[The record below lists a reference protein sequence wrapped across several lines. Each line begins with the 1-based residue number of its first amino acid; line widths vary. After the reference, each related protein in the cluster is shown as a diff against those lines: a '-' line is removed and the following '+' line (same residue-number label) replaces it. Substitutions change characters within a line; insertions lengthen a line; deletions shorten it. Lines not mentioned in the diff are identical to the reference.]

1 MNSLLPLLILLILG
15 VIYVG
20 TSGDNNSLIGIFAII
35 IALLFFFMIDNQQNV
50 EQFKAG
56 INTCG
61 YNDPRNETLR
71 WNQVQQKFANQGLR
85 NLSNIRLQNDPDTA
99 RNYPPVS
106 EVVHTT
112 PPGEDI
118 AHTNPSPDN
127 MFMFAHNQSSPDC
140 CPSTFSDSR
149 GCICT
154 TEAQRNYINGRG
166 GNRRAPT
173 VF

>member
-35 IALLFFFMIDNQQNV
+35 IALLFFFMIDNQQSV
-50 EQFKAG
+50 EQFQSE

-61 YNDPRNETLR
+61 YNDPRHQSMR
-71 WNQVQQKFANQGLR
+71 WNQVQQKLLNSELR
-85 NLSNIRLQNDPDTA
+85 NYNNISLQSDPDPA
-99 RNYPPVS
+99 RNYPLVS
-106 EVVHTT
+106 SVVHTT

-118 AHTNPSPDN
+118 SHTNLSPDN
-127 MFMFAHNQSSPDC
+127 NVMFAHNQSSPDC

-154 TEAQRNYINGRG
+154 TQEQRDYINSRG
-166 GNRRAPT
+166 GNRRQAS
-173 VF
+173 VY

>member
-50 EQFKAG
+50 EQFQATM
-56 INTCG
+56 NACD
-61 YNDPRNETLR
+61 YNDPRNEALR
-71 WNQVQQKFANQGLR
+71 WNQVQQKIADRGLR
-85 NLSNIRLQNDPDTA
+85 NLSNIRLQNDPDPA
-99 RNYPPVS
+99 RNYPLLPKVG
-106 EVVHTT
+106 HTT

-118 AHTNPSPDN
+118 THTNPSPDN
-127 MFMFAHNQSSPDC
+127 MFMFAHNQSHLDC

-149 GCICT
+149 GCVCT
-154 TEAQRNYINGRG
+154 TEAQRNYINQRG
-166 GNRRAPT
+166 GNRPSNT

>member
-35 IALLFFFMIDNQQNV
+35 IALLFFFMIDNQCNV
-50 EQFKAG
+50 EQFQSD
-56 INTCG
+56 INACG
-61 YNDPRNETLR
+61 YNDPRNEALR
-71 WNQVQQKFANQGLR
+71 WNRVQGNIRNNRLR
-85 NLSNIRLQNDPDTA
+85 NLNNIRLRDDPDAA
-99 RNYPPVS
+99 RNYPLIS
-106 EVVHTT
+106 EPGHTT

-118 AHTNPSPDN
+118 KQSRPSPDN
-127 MFMFAHNQSSPDC
+127 MFILAHNQSSPDC

-154 TEAQRNYINGRG
+154 TEAQRNYINKRG
-166 GNRRAPT
+166 GNRTQAT
-173 VF
+173 SF

>member
-35 IALLFFFMIDNQQNV
+35 IALLFFFMIENQYKV
-50 EQFKAG
+50 EQFQSD

-61 YNDPRNETLR
+61 YNDPRNENLR
-71 WNQVQQKFANQGLR
+71 WNQVQQKLGRNDLR
-85 NLSNIRLQNDPDTA
+85 NYNHISLQNDPDPA
-99 RNYPPVS
+99 QNYPQVS

-118 AHTNPSPDN
+118 KQRNPSPDN
-127 MFMFAHNQSSPDC
+127 MFVFAHNQSHPDC
-140 CPSTFSDSR
+140 CPATYSDSR

-154 TEAQRNYINGRG
+154 TQQQRNYINKRG
-166 GNRRAPT
+166 GNRTGPT
-173 VF
+173 AF